1 MCTPYITQCIIRLH
15 ATCSHTFSTFLF
27 HLFPFDISLL
37 PFRKAAIIWYM
48 VNKELLEAYTTA
60 LLDHTHSSN
69 PFYRPS
75 FLFNDPKEN
84 RKVLSTIEDELK
96 TCDSFFFSVAFITK
110 SGIAPLLGTLKELEA
125 NNIQGKILTTDYL
138 SFSEPEALEKLHSLK
153 NIALF

>member
-15 ATCSHTFSTFLF
+15 ATCSNTFSTFLF

-84 RKVLSTIEDELK
+84 RKVLSTIEDELR
-96 TCDSFFFSVAFITK
+96 TSLELMLLSNSFHETGPVHTSPVLCHRFSGGPNLPV
-110 SGIAPLLGTLKELEA
+110 SEA
-125 NNIQGKILTTDYL
+125 YSAKDW
-138 SFSEPEALEKLHSLK
+138 S
-153 NIALF
+153 

>member
-1 MCTPYITQCIIRLH
+1 MCTPYITQFIIRLH

-37 PFRKAAIIWYM
+37 PFCKAAIIWYM

-84 RKVLSTIEDELK
+84 RKVLSTIEDELR
-96 TCDSFFFSVAFITK
+96 TSLELMLLSNSFHETGPVHTSPVLCHRFSGGPNLPV
-110 SGIAPLLGTLKELEA
+110 SEA
-125 NNIQGKILTTDYL
+125 YSAKDW
-138 SFSEPEALEKLHSLK
+138 S
-153 NIALF
+153 

>member
-84 RKVLSTIEDELK
+84 RKVLSTIEDELR
-96 TCDSFFFSVAFITK
+96 TSLELMLLSNSFHETGPVYTSPVLCHRFSGGPNLPV
-110 SGIAPLLGTLKELEA
+110 SEA
-125 NNIQGKILTTDYL
+125 YSAKDW
-138 SFSEPEALEKLHSLK
+138 S
-153 NIALF
+153 